1 LENIMNRRTAIAIV
15 FLGLGAPSLTGQE
28 AWRTALHRA
37 DELRKERRFA
47 EAERAF
53 QTALD
58 EARHLEQDWVPAA
71 TVYHNLAGLYQDMGS
86 CDLAVRA
93 YQRSIDLWKKAG
105 APGEP
110 YLFRTANDLVALYL
124 GCGAVRDAERQYDA
138 LVAPAIAAR
147 AGCDRD
153 PDCAKALGNRGAI
166 AFARRRY
173 PEARKWYE
181 EALAIRQRIAS
192 EPTEPP
198 GEIAILWNNIALT
211 LLRSGDLDQALAFS
225 RRSVAALESTA
236 QAAPRLLVSALLNNA
251 GIYLRTP
258 QWAEAQPLL
267 DRALAVAQSLGTEHP
282 LTAAVMTSYAAML
295 KKAHRN
301 KEAAVMKSRVRE
313 LSIRSFHGAARQTVD
328 VQEFPRLK

>member
-1 LENIMNRRTAIAIV
+1 MDRRTAIAIV
-15 FLGLGAPSLTGQE
+15 FLGLGTPPLAGQE
-28 AWRTALHRA
+28 AWRTALSRA

-47 EAERAF
+47 DAERTF
-53 QTALD
+53 QTALE
-58 EARHLEQDWVPAA
+58 EARHLEQDWAPAA
-71 TVYHNLAGLYQDMGS
+71 TAYHNLAGLYHDMGN
-86 CDLAVRA
+86 CHLAVRA

-105 APGEP
+105 ASGEP

-124 GCGAVRDAERQYDA
+124 ECGAGRDAEGQYNA

-166 AFARRRY
+166 AYVRRRY
-173 PEARKWYE
+173 PEARAWYE

-192 EPTEPP
+192 EPTEPA
-198 GEIAILWNNIALT
+198 GEIAILLNNIALT
-211 LLRSGDLDQALAFS
+211 FLRSGDLDQALAFS

-236 QAAPRLLVSALLNNA
+236 GASPRVLVSGLLNNA
-251 GIYLRTP
+251 DIYLRTP

-267 DRALAVAQSLGTEHP
+267 DRALASAQSLGTEDR

-313 LSIRSFHGAARQTVD
+313 ISIRSFHGATRQTVD